1 MSCSMW
7 IPSAIVGLFLPEDT
21 VFQVFHVLQDNVFCL
36 IPLYLQLRVY
46 IIMLISFN
54 VSTHSD
60 FLKAKLFK
68 AVANDGPDRNL
79 IVGHC

>member
-21 VFQVFHVLQDNVFCL
+21 VLQDNVFCL

-79 IVGHC
+79 IVEHC